1 MADPLNPRLG
11 PAALLEEIL
20 RDHPGLTREPFEK
33 TSGVIEM
40 GALIGYDFETKPKSK
55 IKWGPNVV
63 DETAERADETVT
75 VIGARQQAPKR
86 SP

>member
-11 PAALLEEIL
+11 PAALLEDIL
-20 RDHPGLTREPFEK
+20 RCYPTLTREPFEK

-40 GALIGYDFETKPKSK
+40 GALIGYDFEAKPKSK

-63 DETAERADETVT
+63 DKTAERAGETLT
-75 VIGARQQAPKR
+75 IIGARRPKDL
-86 SP
+86 SAS